1 MEMKFPCVSLNYYYE
16 PMNIIM
22 VYLGLF
28 ISRNGIFNILTQD
41 DLLDL
46 ENIYTH

>member
-1 MEMKFPCVSLNYYYE
+1 M
-16 PMNIIM
+16 MNIIK
-22 VYLGLF
+22 VYLWLF